1 MKYLNELNE
10 SLQIAFAAIRAN
22 KSRGLLTTLGIII
35 GIVAVVTTMT
45 AANGLQ
51 NSFKES
57 ISAIGSDV
65 MYVSRM
71 PWVMTGNWFEYR
83 NRKNLELRNAHQL
96 ERRLREAAAVNPTT
110 GTRKSIKYE
119 SKILNDINIVGT
131 TDKHIMVSSS
141 LPEFGRFMTE
151 LDVQYKRNVCV
162 IGSEIKA
169 QLFENVDPI
178 NKKIH
183 IGRDIYIVVG
193 IMEKQGSAGFF
204 GGPNFDSQIYVPIT
218 SFLRSFGSSNDR
230 GFNIAVK
237 APSHEEMEDFEYALI
252 GEMRKIRK
260 LHPVE
265 KDDFSI
271 NKMDSLM
278 AAYNNVMGVIVLI
291 GLVIT
296 GVSLFVG
303 GIGVMN
309 IMFVSVTERTR
320 EIGIRKAIGAK
331 RRTIITQFLFES
343 STICLIGGA
352 VGLLLA
358 LGVTALINSLLMPAS
373 VSIPIVVVALLVS
386 VLVGIF
392 SGIVPAIKAAKLDPI
407 EALRY
412 E

>member
-45 AANGLQ
+45 AANGLG

-65 MYVSRM
+65 LYVSRM

-83 NRKNLELRNAHQL
+83 NRANLELRYAEEL
-96 ERRLREAAAVNPTT
+96 DRRLREAAAVNPTT

-162 IGSEIKA
+162 IGSEIKN

-204 GGPNFDSQIYVPIT
+204 GGPNFDSQVYVPIT

-352 VGLLLA
+352 AGLLLA

-373 VSIPIVVVALLVS
+373 VSLPIVVVALLVS